1 MAIAQME
8 KRLHTGMVGAHE
20 EAAVMAAVATTALAD
35 IGAHLPLVVHVVW
48 VRACRL
54 I

>member
-1 MAIAQME
+1 
-8 KRLHTGMVGAHE
+8 
-20 EAAVMAAVATTALAD
+20 VATIVLAD

-48 VRACRL
+48 VRACHL